1 MANYDLT
8 KKDNN
13 EVALIDEKKT
23 EIDLKQ
29 NEKEIIS
36 NIINAETKDELQKQ
50 FDLFNLTQ
58 SKKNAVRITKITDLM
73 SDVEDE
79 IYRRFHKRPDQI
91 SNKELLEFLQVLSS
105 QVDRSQRNV
114 DSLENK
120 DLIKKMADGV
130 SKPNTDVTINLG
142 TNLDKD
148 TKDNAMLAVKEILG
162 MIQNSGSIENIVPVE
177 ETKDNTE
184 FTIIEEDDFTDK
196 SDSE

>member
-13 EVALIDEKKT
+13 EVASINEKKT

-29 NEKEIIS
+29 NEKEIIA
-36 NIINAETKDELQKQ
+36 NIVNAQTKDELQKQ

-91 SNKELLEFLQVLSS
+91 SNKDLLEFLQVLSN
-105 QVDRSQRNV
+105 QVDRSQKNV

-120 DLIKKMADGV
+120 DLIRKMADGV

-162 MIQNSGSIENIVPVE
+162 LIQSSGGIEDIAPVE
-177 ETKDNTE
+177 DKKDDTE
-184 FTIIEEDDFTDK
+184 FTIIEETDFDNK
-196 SDSE
+196 SDS

>member
-13 EVALIDEKKT
+13 EVALVDEKKT

-29 NEKEIIS
+29 NEKEIIA
-36 NIINAETKDELQKQ
+36 NIVNAQTKDELQKQ

-91 SNKELLEFLQVLSS
+91 SNKDLLEFLQVLSN
-105 QVDRSQRNV
+105 QVDRSQKNV

-120 DLIKKMADGV
+120 DLIRKMADGV

-162 MIQNSGSIENIVPVE
+162 LIQSSGGIEDIAPME
-177 ETKDNTE
+177 DKKDDTE
-184 FTIIEEDDFTDK
+184 FTIIEENDFDNK
-196 SDSE
+196 SDS